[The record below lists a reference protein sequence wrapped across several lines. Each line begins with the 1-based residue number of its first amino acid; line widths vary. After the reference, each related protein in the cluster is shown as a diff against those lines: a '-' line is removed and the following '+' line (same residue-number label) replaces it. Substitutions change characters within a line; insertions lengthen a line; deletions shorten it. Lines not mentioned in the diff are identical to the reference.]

1 MTRRR
6 GSGSEDLEQVLKATT
21 PSAVRDQLA
30 KTDRLDVRL
39 SAAEKKEIQETAQG
53 FGLTA
58 TDYVLRLHRL
68 TIAIGHGRRRR

>member
-6 GSGSEDLEQVLKATT
+6 GSGSEDLEQVLRATT

-39 SAAEKKEIQETAQG
+39 SAAEKREIQETAQA

-68 TIAIGHGRRRR
+68 TVAIHGRRRSR